1 MSSASRSGM
10 SGDSID
16 SKKSKISKEEV
27 IKLAKLSNLELTE
40 EEISKYQTEVSSI
53 LEMIAKLNEIDV
65 DGVEPTYQ
73 VSGNQNVMR
82 EDEISEDLVPA
93 TELLN
98 LAPKKSKQQIEV
110 PKVL

>member
-82 EDEISEDLVPA
+82 EDQIYEDAVPA
-93 TELLN
+93 EKLLN
-98 LAPKKSKQQIEV
+98 LAPRKNKNQIEV
-110 PKVL
+110 PKIL